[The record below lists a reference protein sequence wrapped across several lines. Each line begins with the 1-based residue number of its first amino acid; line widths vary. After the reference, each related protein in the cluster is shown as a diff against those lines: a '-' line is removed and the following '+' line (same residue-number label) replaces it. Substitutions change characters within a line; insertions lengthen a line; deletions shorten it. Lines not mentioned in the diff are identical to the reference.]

1 MHVGRTHPPLQK
13 RGPEGRYRHQP
24 GGGGLQQGSEERVE
38 HPFRRRRG
46 QGPVGRGRPDQP
58 VERRA
63 GDRLPVRCAREGLD
77 RGHRQQPAQHARHRG
92 EGQPLSDQQGIL
104 HGDGQPPARRH
115 VPRKKRGVAISFD
128 SRYHS
133 REFAEHA
140 ARILGAHGIHV
151 YLFDDLRPTPELSFA
166 VRHLNTFAGIN
177 ITASHNAK
185 QYNGYKVYGEDGAQM
200 APENANRLFAYAQKV
215 DDIFG
220 VKAAPVEE
228 LRAKGTLQLIGEDV
242 DEAYLAHLKDVT
254 VDPEMVKANANKLK
268 IIYTPLHGTGKMLY
282 DRAFRQGGFDNV
294 IPVPSQS
301 IIDPEFPTTIK
312 PNPEYR
318 DVFEPGFKLA
328 NEVDANVIIAT
339 DPDADRMGAA
349 VRKSDGDFQV
359 LTGNQIATLMAYYLL
374 VHMKENG
381 TLSSDYE
388 LVTSVVSSA
397 LPFKIADDFGIKTKH
412 VLTGF
417 KYIGEE
423 VDRMNKENDG
433 KFLMGFEESY
443 GYLFKPFARDKDA
456 MQGALMFA
464 EVASYYA
471 SKGMTV
477 FDGLQEIWQ
486 KYGVAYEITRAIEM
500 PGIGGQKKMAELMS
514 KLRKEHLTEIN
525 GAKVVKIQ
533 DFETQETIEG
543 NKKTPL
549 TGFPKSNVLKYF
561 LDDETWVALRPSG
574 TEPVIKAYVGVNKK
588 DIETAEKAAEEYQDA
603 LANLLK

>member
-1 MHVGRTHPPLQK
+1 MNAQDALKQWQQASVLPDYLNDQLNTLSQDKGWVEDAFGQDINFGTAGM
-13 RGPEGRYRHQP
+13 RGKLEP
-24 GGGGLQQGSEERVE
+24 GTNRINLFTIGKVT
-38 HPFRRRRG
+38 
-46 QGPVGRGRPDQP
+46 
-58 VERRA
+58 
-63 GDRLPVRCAREGLD
+63 EGL
-77 RGHRQQPAQHARHRG
+77 ARLID
-92 EGQPLSDQQGIL
+92 EN
-104 HGDGQPPARRH
+104 GDEA
-115 VPRKKRGVAISFD
+115 KKRGVAISFD

-133 REFAEHA
+133 REFAEYA
-140 ARILGAHGIHV
+140 ARILGAHKIKV

-166 VRHLNTFAGIN
+166 VRYLKTFAGIN

-200 APENANRLFAYAQKV
+200 APENADRLFAYAQKV
-215 DDIFG
+215 TDIFG
-220 VKAAPVEE
+220 VEAAPVEE
-228 LRAKGTLQLIGEDV
+228 LRASNTLQLIGEDV
-242 DEAYLAHLKDVT
+242 DEAYLAHLKEVT
-254 VDPEMVKANANKLK
+254 FDPEMVKNNADKLK

-349 VRKSDGDFQV
+349 VRKADGNFQV

-374 VHMKENG
+374 EHMKENG
-381 TLSSDYE
+381 TLTSDYE
-388 LVTSVVSSA
+388 LVTSIVSSA
-397 LPFKIADDFGIKTKH
+397 LPFKIAKDFGISTKH

-456 MQGALMFA
+456 MQGALMFG

-486 KYGVAYEITRAIEM
+486 KYGVSYEITRAIEM
-500 PGIGGQKKMAELMS
+500 PGIGGQKKMAALME
-514 KLRKEHLTEIN
+514 KLRNEHLDEIN
-525 GAKVVKIQ
+525 GTKVVKIE
-533 DFETQETIEG
+533 DFETQKSIDSNGEKE
-543 NKKTPL
+543 L
-549 TGFPKSNVLKYF
+549 TGFPVSNVLKYY
-561 LDDETWVALRPSG
+561 LEDDTWVALRPSG
-574 TEPVIKAYVGVNKK
+574 TEPVIKAYVGVNKPTVEEAK
-588 DIETAEKAAEEYQDA
+588 KAAEDYQDA
-603 LANLLK
+603 LGKLLKN